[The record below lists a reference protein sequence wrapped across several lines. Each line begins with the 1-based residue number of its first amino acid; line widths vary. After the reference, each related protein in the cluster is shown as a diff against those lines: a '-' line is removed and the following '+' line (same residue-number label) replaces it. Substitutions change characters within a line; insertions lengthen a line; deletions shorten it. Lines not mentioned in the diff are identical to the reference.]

1 MLMLMKYIVLQQ
13 KRWTTH
19 APETSSPPRIGL
31 SLSRSTSNFTV
42 RRSEEKEDASVATP
56 KPATRKTRVAN
67 NKYSPATRKNREP
80 DTESEDEQ
88 PRRRPTSLRPTR
100 AVVVTSS
107 SSSSKSSDDDDDD
120 SGFKSGATLRGG
132 ISRLAQVKSASRRS
146 PQPPPD
152 ANDDVSNG
160 DDADVDVIE
169 RPQPRPRSLRPK
181 SSHDRTLRPKSGVF
195 SERNEVRVT
204 CRQTKT
210 NDVELCVCLQES
222 ESGCADCQHHV
233 ETIERQASDI
243 SQLTQTIDAH
253 EQAFNLIQL
262 NIGQLLH
269 PDSDDDV

>member
-1 MLMLMKYIVLQQ
+1 MSIEYIVLQQ

-19 APETSSPPRIGL
+19 APETSSPAKIGL

-42 RRSEEKEDASVATP
+42 RRSEEKEDASVATT
-56 KPATRKTRVAN
+56 KPATRKTRVTN
-67 NKYSPATRKNREP
+67 NKYSPPTRKNREP

-88 PRRRPTSLRPTR
+88 PRRRPPSLRPTR

-107 SSSSKSSDDDDDD
+107 SSSSKSSDDDDD

-132 ISRLAQVKSASRRS
+132 ISRLAQVKSASRRT

-195 SERNEVRVT
+195 SERNEVGVT
-204 CRQTKT
+204 YRHCYA
-210 NDVELCVCLQES
+210 N
-222 ESGCADCQHHV
+222 
-233 ETIERQASDI
+233 
-243 SQLTQTIDAH
+243 
-253 EQAFNLIQL
+253 
-262 NIGQLLH
+262 
-269 PDSDDDV
+269 